1 MGNHSRSMTADHL
14 LIASGLLAGAMNAL
28 AGGGSFVSLPALMA
42 AGVSPVTAN
51 ASSSLALYPAGAV
64 SAWVYREG
72 VAPVAGVPLA
82 LMAAVSVVGGL
93 VGGLLLLATP
103 QALFLQALPWLLL
116 AATLALAFGRRT
128 ISVFHGWNGAGRGPI
143 LSGQFILGV
152 YGGYFGGAVGIMMMA
167 FWSLATREDLKRLQG
182 LRTILVTAANT
193 SAVLLFAVTSAV
205 GWREVLL
212 LAPAAPI
219 GGYLGALLGIRLPP
233 ALVRAITLALASL
246 VTAAFFVKS
255 YGWRG

>member
-1 MGNHSRSMTADHL
+1 MTAAYL
-14 LIASGLLAGAMNAL
+14 LVASGLLAGAVNAL

-51 ASSSLALYPAGAV
+51 ATSSLALYPGGAV
-64 SAWVYREG
+64 SAWVYRKGLE
-72 VAPVAGVPLA
+72 PVAGVSLTW
-82 LMAAVSVVGGL
+82 MAIVSMVGGL
-93 VGGLLLLATP
+93 AGGLLLLATP

-116 AATLALAFGRRT
+116 AATLALAFGRRIT
-128 ISVFHGWNGAGRGPI
+128 SAFHGWNGAGSGTI
-143 LSGQFILGV
+143 LGGQFILGI

-167 FWSLATREDLKRLQG
+167 FWSLVMSEDLKRLQG

-193 SAVLLFAVTSAV
+193 SAVLLFAVTGAV
-205 GWREVLL
+205 GWREVLF
-212 LAPAAPI
+212 LAPAAVV

-255 YGWRG
+255 YG